1 MTRDFKHSFKT
12 AQRPELSLAVY
23 NAGFQKCPPL
33 YGWGPGIRDHYLIHP
48 NTAAL
53 LEKLLLMLRDEGE
66 ARTLAYIRRELVGR
80 GGASS

>member
-33 YGWGPGIRDHYLIHP
+33 YLSLIHISEP
-48 NTAAL
+48 T
-53 LEKLLLMLRDEGE
+53 RP
-66 ARTLAYIRRELVGR
+66 
-80 GGASS
+80 